1 MSGKVRILKGGS
13 SLYINPDAKA
23 EKVAFFPE
31 GLVVNAIEQVGDF
44 FRVESFGAIGYVP
57 KWAAE
62 VVGSSVPKV
71 RPPLDKVTPHKPV
84 QPQEQH
90 EMAEQKPSQDYRY
103 EGIWPLHQ
111 GWRAFL
117 LLTWFLLTP
126 LIGIG
131 VGLWRLIAGTRT
143 TAWGRAG
150 FLGITL
156 LVFTVSSAVIGVVVG
171 MSIGDDG
178 IHQEDVDAASSAA
191 YQQGQYVG
199 YADGE
204 RKGYSD
210 GLNEGKKTMC
220 WTFADSFVKAGNRA
234 GPAMA
239 DYCEKGFGSR

>member
-31 GLVVNAIEQVGDF
+31 GAVVNAIEQVGDF
-44 FRVESFGAIGYVP
+44 FRVESYGAIGYVP

-62 VVGSSVPKV
+62 VVGSTVPKV
-71 RPPLDKVTPHKPV
+71 RPPLDKVTPRKQV
-84 QPQEQH
+84 QPQKQME
-90 EMAEQKPSQDYRY
+90 EQKPSQDYRY

-171 MSIGDDG
+171 LSIGDDG
-178 IHQEDVDAASSAA
+178 VTQEEVDAALSSR
-191 YQQGQYVG
+191 YQEGQSVG

-220 WTFADSFVKAGNRA
+220 WNVADALVQAGNRA
-234 GPAMA
+234 GPTFATFC
-239 DYCEKGFGSR
+239 DSNFGSR